1 MTKSVNNLWWTNA
14 TPHERRAVATAAY
27 SGLERFKTSMV
38 AGRARQGFL
47 ARRRN
52 MAAQGD

>member
-52 MAAQGD
+52 IAAQGD